1 MQKHLKGYFNQL
13 FTYIPV
19 SIFILTVVFFIT
31 IMPTINDLKIEY
43 GVDAIDVFIDLYILY
58 FIRTLLLTLFIPI
71 YGLVLSSSKFSYR
84 KGMVIH
90 FILINI
96 TVGVLYYRPGFG
108 LQSLLIVLA
117 TSIIIYV
124 TILLILIVREKQFI
138 NNANNI
144 FKENK
149 E

>member
-1 MQKHLKGYFNQL
+1 
-13 FTYIPV
+13 
-19 SIFILTVVFFIT
+19 
-31 IMPTINDLKIEY
+31 MPTISDLKIEY